1 MTWAV
6 GVFWIILKQQV
17 SCFFYSR
24 FRSKGLSLGGLK
36 NCTNFK
42 ISFRIFRRLSTG
54 TFDLE
59 KRVITSLLHMIT
71 RRMNWYIKRFWLW
84 EKYLSVQCLMVLF
97 IIVIVR
103 QTIPLHQGIASYY
116 QIYQVPDMQPIIWA
130 GFKIVN
136 QSNNQEPAV
145 FVEGKGSVLHHGVGT
160 VRVDYQHHDQ
170 CQQPLRSHQGN
181 LWKRGEEW
189 WERISSKDCYVGCTW
204 CPAVV
209 PKLAEA
215 KNWLNPA
222 KGRVENRLQLPPK
235 PSSLYYSPL

>member
-1 MTWAV
+1 MTSALD
-6 GVFWIILKQQV
+6 VFWIILKQQV
-17 SCFFYSR
+17 PCFFYSR

-103 QTIPLHQGIASYY
+103 RTIPSHQGIASYY

-145 FVEGKGSVLHHGVGT
+145 FVEGKGSVLHHSVGALLAQKE
-160 VRVDYQHHDQ
+160 YQDHR
-170 CQQPLRSHQGN
+170 QQPRRSHQCEQLCSG
-181 LWKRGEEW
+181 RGEEGMMLVDIQW
-189 WERISSKDCYVGCTW
+189 RLLYGLHLVPGGC
-204 CPAVV
+204 
-209 PKLAEA
+209 A
-215 KNWLNPA
+215 KA
-222 KGRVENRLQLPPK
+222 GG
-235 PSSLYYSPL
+235 S

>member
-59 KRVITSLLHMIT
+59 KRMITSLLLMIPH
-71 RRMNWYIKRFWLW
+71 RMHWYILEVMDLGEIF
-84 EKYLSVQCLMVLF
+84 VCALF
-97 IIVIVR
+97 DGPFYYSHCPSNYSITSRDCIIS
-103 QTIPLHQGIASYY
+103 PK
-116 QIYQVPDMQPIIWA
+116 VPDMQPIIWA

-145 FVEGKGSVLHHGVGT
+145 FVEGKGSVLHHSVGALLAQKE
-160 VRVDYQHHDQ
+160 YQDHR
-170 CQQPLRSHQGN
+170 QQPRRSHQCEQLCSG
-181 LWKRGEEW
+181 RGEEGMMLVDIQW
-189 WERISSKDCYVGCTW
+189 RLLCGLHLVPGGC
-204 CPAVV
+204 
-209 PKLAEA
+209 A
-215 KNWLNPA
+215 KA
-222 KGRVENRLQLPPK
+222 GG
-235 PSSLYYSPL
+235 S